1 MRCSG
6 SSPEPGDPSQGF
18 TLLELVL
25 ALLCSGIL
33 VAALVTIWVQ
43 VIRTTTASSM
53 ESASQ
58 VQRQTLQRKLTRL
71 VSTLQWTPSSHLP
84 QGVMPWG
91 GSEASFMFW
100 SRESFGASPGPVRWT
115 FQVRDAVWIGQ
126 WEDPSPASEGAR
138 QGTLLLDGVAEIH
151 VEVLKEEVDT
161 QGEQVRWTELRAWD
175 PAQPFRP
182 LGFRFR
188 IKWKEDLDDTY
199 VAGPP

>member
-1 MRCSG
+1 
-6 SSPEPGDPSQGF
+6 
-18 TLLELVL
+18 L

-43 VIRTTTASSM
+43 VIRTTTASSL
-53 ESASQ
+53 ESARQ
-58 VQRQTLQRKLTRL
+58 VQRQTLQRKLARL
-71 VSTLQWTPSSHLP
+71 VSSLQWTPSSHLP

-91 GSEASFMFW
+91 HTNTSSMFW

-115 FQVRDAVWIGQ
+115 IRVQDAAWVGQ
-126 WEDPSPASEGAR
+126 WEDPSPASEAVR
-138 QGTLLLDGVAEIH
+138 QGTLLLDGVAELH
-151 VEVLKEEVDT
+151 VETLKEEVDT

-188 IKWKEDLDDTY
+188 IKWKEGEDDTY
-199 VAGPP
+199 LFGPP